1 MSDGPR
7 KVHVH
12 SADGTQISV
21 TITGSGRPVVV
32 VPGSLSTAG
41 DWQPVADLLAPIA
54 TTYAIDRQG
63 RGDSG
68 SRSHHCLDREQEDL
82 AAVLD
87 LAGDQ
92 AVVIAHSYGGL
103 IALNTLLDHPAAG
116 LVLYE
121 PPVPLTGPIGGEAL
135 TGFEDA
141 VEAGDLDGAFEH
153 GLRNFLGLPD
163 HAIDAF
169 RRSPLWA
176 PRAALTPT
184 WGREVRAIDTFDPDL
199 TRLSALQ
206 MPALLLVGQHS
217 PEPLVATSHHLAS
230 ALHDARVSELT
241 GQAHDAYLTGTQLL
255 VSHLSTFVDSV
266 WNQPG

>member
-1 MSDGPR
+1 MSDSPR

-21 TITGSGRPVVV
+21 TITGRGCPVVV

-63 RGDSG
+63 RADSG
-68 SRSHHCLDREQEDL
+68 SRSHHCLEREQEDL
-82 AAVLD
+82 AAVLE
-87 LAGDQ
+87 LAGPD
-92 AVVIAHSYGGL
+92 AIVVAHSYGGL

-121 PPVPLTGPIGGEAL
+121 PPIPLTGPVGGDAV
-135 TGFEDA
+135 TAFEDF
-141 VEAGDLDGAFEH
+141 VEAGNLDEAFEH
-153 GLRNFLGLPD
+153 GLRTFLGLPD

-184 WGREVRAIDTFDPDL
+184 WGREVRAIDTFDSDL
-199 TRLSALQ
+199 ARFSALNLPT
-206 MPALLLVGQHS
+206 MLLVGQHS
-217 PEPLVATSHHLAS
+217 PGPLVATSHHLAR
-230 ALHDARVSELT
+230 ALHDAQLTELA

-255 VSHLSTFVDSV
+255 VSHLSTFVDSIS
-266 WNQPG
+266 NRPG

>member
-1 MSDGPR
+1 MSDSPR
-7 KVHVH
+7 TAHVH

-41 DWQPVADLLAPIA
+41 DWQPVADLLAPSA

-63 RGDSG
+63 RADSD
-68 SRSHHCLDREQEDL
+68 SRAHHCLAREQEDL
-82 AAVLD
+82 AAVLE
-87 LAGDQ
+87 LAGDH
-92 AVVIAHSYGGL
+92 AIVIAHSYGGL

-121 PPVPLTGPIGGEAL
+121 PPIPLTGPVGGEAL
-135 TGFEDA
+135 PGFEDA

-153 GLRNFLGLPD
+153 GLRSFLGLPD
-163 HAIDAF
+163 QAIEAF

-184 WGREVRAIDTFDPDL
+184 WGREVRAIDSFDSDL
-199 TRLSALQ
+199 ARFSPLQ
-206 MPALLLVGQHS
+206 VPTLLLVGQHS
-217 PEPLVATSHHLAS
+217 PAPLVATSHHLAGS
-230 ALHDARVSELT
+230 LHDAQLTELA
-241 GQAHDAYLTGTQLL
+241 GQAHDAYLTGTELL
-255 VSHLSTFVDSV
+255 VSHLSAFVDSV